1 MKVYTVNGESERSMM
16 SEVFGAFDN
25 MEEKIKSYILKQ
37 YESIGNLYKWLNE
50 LNEVLA
56 EAITKSQGPGDPNA
70 MYCLT
75 TIEFYKKVRGDW
87 LYANGL
93 EMSSEERNMWKKL
106 SEEVAS
112 MFRT

>member
-1 MKVYTVNGESERSMM
+1 
-16 SEVFGAFDN
+16 
-25 MEEKIKSYILKQ
+25 MEEKIKDYILKQ
-37 YESIGNLYKWLNE
+37 YESIGNLHNILNDI
-50 LNEVLA
+50 NESVT
-56 EAITKSQGPGDPNA
+56 EMINKSQGPGDPN
-70 MYCLT
+70 MQLCLM
-75 TIEFYKKVRGDW
+75 TIECDERYRGNW